1 MSTKI
6 LIAYFSHWGHTR
18 QLAELIA
25 DLTGGDLFEIT
36 TDHHYPVAHDPCSA
50 QAHQEQLADFRPH
63 LTSQV
68 AKMDQYETVL
78 IGHLIWWYRAPMV
91 IRSFEESYDLTGKT
105 LIPFCTSGDVG
116 IEQTEADLRQMVPA
130 ATVLPGL
137 RLGSLAVATSRQ
149 RVIDWLKA
157 DGVPVKEEAH
167 DKD

>member
-50 QAHQEQLADFRPH
+50 QAHQEQLTDFRPH

-68 AKMDQYETVL
+68 AKMDQYEMVL
-78 IGHLIWWYRAPMV
+78 IGHPIWWYRAPMV

-116 IEQTEADLRQMVPA
+116 IEQTKADLRQMVPA
-130 ATVLPGL
+130 ATVRPGL
-137 RLGSLAVATSRQ
+137 RLSSAAVVGRKQ

-157 DGVPVKEEAH
+157 DGVPVKEEAY
-167 DKD
+167 DKG